1 MKINIQLTQE
11 EMILAKT
18 FSKNHSMNLEDAF
31 KNALFEK
38 IEYEYDTILTEISYK
53 DYLNDEKNSKPISE
67 LRKDLDLW

>member
-67 LRKDLDLW
+67 LRKDLDL

>member
-38 IEYEYDTILTEISYK
+38 IEDEYDAITAEKAYE
-53 DYLNDEKNSKPISE
+53 DYLKDGRNSKPISK
-67 LRKDLDLW
+67 LWKDLNL

>member
-18 FSKNHSMNLEDAF
+18 YSKNHSITLEDAF

-38 IEYEYDTILTEISYK
+38 IQDEYDAITAEKEYE
-53 DYLNDEKNSKPISE
+53 DYLKDEKNSKPISE
-67 LRKDLDLW
+67 LWKDLDL

>member
-18 FSKNHSMNLEDAF
+18 YSKNHSMNLEEAF

-38 IEYEYDTILTEISYK
+38 IEDEYDAITSEKAYK

-67 LRKDLDLW
+67 LWKDLDL

>member
-18 FSKNHSMNLEDAF
+18 YAKNHSITLEDAF

-38 IEYEYDTILTEISYK
+38 IEDEYDTILAEKAYE
-53 DYLNDEKNSKPISE
+53 DYLKDEKNSKPISE
-67 LRKDLDLW
+67 LWKDLDL

>member
-18 FSKNHSMNLEDAF
+18 YSKNHSMNLEDAF

-38 IEYEYDTILTEISYK
+38 IEDEYDAILADKAYE
-53 DYLNDEKNSKPISE
+53 DYLKDEKNSKPIYE
-67 LRKDLDLW
+67 LGKSLDL

>member
-18 FSKNHSMNLEDAF
+18 YAKNHSMNLEDAF

-38 IEYEYDTILTEISYK
+38 IEDEYDAILA
-53 DYLNDEKNSKPISE
+53 EKAY
-67 LRKDLDLW
+67 

>member
-1 MKINIQLTQE
+1 MKINIQLTRE

-18 FSKNHSMNLEDAF
+18 YSKNHSMNLEDAF

-38 IEYEYDTILTEISYK
+38 SEDEYDTILAEEAYE

-67 LRKDLDLW
+67 LRKDLDL

>member
-18 FSKNHSMNLEDAF
+18 YSKNHSMNLEEAF

-38 IEYEYDTILTEISYK
+38 IEDEYDAITAEKAYEDFLK
-53 DYLNDEKNSKPISE
+53 DEKNSKPISE
-67 LRKDLDLW
+67 LWKDLDL

>member
-18 FSKNHSMNLEDAF
+18 YSKNHSMNLEDAF

-38 IEYEYDTILTEISYK
+38 IEDEYDAITAEKAYE
-53 DYLNDEKNSKPISE
+53 DYLKDEKNSKPISE
-67 LRKDLDLW
+67 LWKDLDL

>member
-11 EMILAKT
+11 EMILAKNYA
-18 FSKNHSMNLEDAF
+18 KNHSITLEDAF

-38 IEYEYDTILTEISYK
+38 IEDEYDAILAEKAYE

-67 LRKDLDLW
+67 LWKSLDL

>member
-18 FSKNHSMNLEDAF
+18 YAKNHSMNLEDAL

-38 IEYEYDTILTEISYK
+38 IEDEYDAILAEKAYE
-53 DYLNDEKNSKPISE
+53 DYLKDEKNSKPISE
-67 LRKDLDLW
+67 LWKDLDL

>member
-18 FSKNHSMNLEDAF
+18 YAKNHSMNLEDAF

-38 IEYEYDTILTEISYK
+38 IEDEYDAITAEKAYE
-53 DYLNDEKNSKPISE
+53 DYLKDGRNSKPISK
-67 LRKDLDLW
+67 LWKDLNL

>member
-18 FSKNHSMNLEDAF
+18 FSKKHSMNFEDAF

-38 IEYEYDTILTEISYK
+38 IEDEYDTILAEKAYE
-53 DYLNDEKNSKPISE
+53 DYLNNEKNSKPISE
-67 LRKDLDLW
+67 LWKDLDL